1 MTAHDGAASHTHHA
15 LRRRDVLRVAGVC
28 VAGLAADAACSS
40 QPSTVAAHGARSFA
54 SGDGSAAPSTPEPQP
69 APSHLAL
76 PPEVRHG
83 PRDRPG
89 VALTFHGQGTTGQ
102 VNDLLLALEHGGA
115 HGTILAVG
123 TWLQSEPTFGR
134 RILDGGH
141 ELGNHTM
148 HHLALTSMSKSAV
161 TAEISGCADV
171 LRRLVGTI
179 GTWFRP
185 SQTQFATPV
194 IHDAAV
200 AVGYRATLSYDV
212 DSLDYTD
219 PGATAITRNVL
230 RQVQRGSIIS
240 LHAGHPG
247 TVVAMP
253 ALLAGLRAHGLQ
265 PMTMTALMTQ

>member
-1 MTAHDGAASHTHHA
+1 MTALDGVASHTHHG

-28 VAGLAADAACSS
+28 VACLAADAACSS
-40 QPSTVAAHGARSFA
+40 KPATIAAHGAV
-54 SGDGSAAPSTPEPQP
+54 SGDGSASPSTPEPQP
-69 APSHLAL
+69 APSRVAL

-89 VALTFHGQGTTGQ
+89 VALTFHGQGTAVQ
-102 VNDLLLALEHGGA
+102 VNDLLVALDRGGA

-123 TWLQSEPTFGR
+123 TWLRSEPTFAR
-134 RILDGGH
+134 RIVDSGH

-148 HHLALTSMSKSAV
+148 HHLALTSMSQSAV
-161 TAEISGCADV
+161 TAEIAGCAGV
-171 LRRLVGTI
+171 LRRLIGSI

-219 PGATAITRNVL
+219 PGADAITRNVL
-230 RQVQRGSIIS
+230 RQAQRGSIIS
-240 LHAGHPG
+240 LHAGHDE

-253 ALLAGLRAHGLQ
+253 ALLAGLRARGLQ